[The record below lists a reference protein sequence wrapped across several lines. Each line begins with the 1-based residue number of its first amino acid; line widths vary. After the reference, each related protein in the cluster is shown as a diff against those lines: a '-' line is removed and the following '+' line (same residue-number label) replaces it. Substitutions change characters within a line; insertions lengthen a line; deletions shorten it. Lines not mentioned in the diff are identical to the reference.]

1 MLLKLYKF
9 LLFSFLFLSAQAV
22 WAQRTQ
28 IDDMV
33 KEHRKG
39 FKDME
44 ALILARKM
52 IELDSTYYRGYYF
65 EGAYR
70 YYRASDK
77 RGFKSAVKPLE
88 KAVELMEKDFGWQL
102 VRYTN
107 VQYYIK
113 AYDRQRDYCFL
124 INLLQRSYQNLEMPK
139 EAVKTARRLIDR
151 NLIFEMNGSPYSDLA
166 WIYHRNRMYG
176 EKYDFLEPTI
186 EENVRK
192 GMSFLDSIERTNQR
206 NVSYIQD
213 WFRNPKI
220 FDYMWNEIY
229 HNKAVFYSYL
239 LEIDSAEMM
248 SRKQMDLGMLSDNN
262 YAILQ
267 FIKGDFVKSEEYFK
281 KAKLS
286 DNREAKSFQE
296 YDYMLACLE
305 NFKGNPEK
313 GVEMMQATI
322 AEAGPT
328 PGYGWYNMALARSY
342 YYNGEVEK
350 FGTYQER
357 AGNFEDLHIG
367 TSHGEEMYE
376 RSKLVLN
383 YLHLDQQMKAI
394 QFEDDFYWLKPKKL
408 FKLANLYLERKSVH
422 LLITGHLAS
431 DPEREIVTYNIFASE
446 NLIFFDEIW
455 ECIKDFNADF
465 FIKTFKEKIETDERE
480 SIKKYFRYLIAKF
493 HLSEGDTKKAS
504 EYLQLILDDETLN
517 PETEKLLIARTHE
530 ALAEL
535 HDEEDNETEKDKSL
549 LELYKS
555 YPQLIPFSK
564 NRIKMKLEI
573 EKPPS
578 EKFTEIEETIRGM
591 NVKWQEKNGDN
602 YPTASITFEQKDQT
616 ILAKILVEAEG
627 KELLKTEI
635 AFKGEV
641 SNLAEQ
647 VVYALFK
654 IQDSEED
661 EAEAEEGNGEG
672 KSEELGV

>member
-1 MLLKLYKF
+1 MRNHIYKF
-9 LLFSFLFLSAQAV
+9 LLFSFFCLSAQTV
-22 WAQRTQ
+22 WAQRTK
-28 IDDMV
+28 IDNLA

-44 ALILARKM
+44 ALIVARKM
-52 IELDSTYYRGYYF
+52 IELDSTYYRGYHF

-70 YYRASDK
+70 YLRASDK

-107 VQYYIK
+107 IQYYIK
-113 AYDRQRDYCFL
+113 AYERQKDYCFL
-124 INLLQRSYQNLEMPK
+124 INLLKRSYQNLEMPR
-139 EAVKTARRLIDR
+139 EAVKTARRLIDKK
-151 NLIFEMNGSPYSDLA
+151 LIYEFNGSPYSDLA
-166 WIYHRNRMYG
+166 WIYHRNRMYS

-192 GMSFLDSIERTNQR
+192 GMSFLDSIERTNQK

-213 WFRNPKI
+213 WFRNPRI

-239 LEIDSAEMM
+239 LEIDSAELF

-262 YAILQ
+262 YGILQ
-267 FIKGDFVKSEEYFK
+267 FIKGDFTKAEEYFK
-281 KAKLS
+281 KEKSSATGDAK
-286 DNREAKSFQE
+286 KFKE

-305 NFKGNPEK
+305 NFKGKPEK
-313 GVEMMQATI
+313 GIEIMQATI

-342 YYNGEVEK
+342 YYNGEVKK

-376 RSKLVLN
+376 RSKLVLK

-394 QFEDDFYWLKPKKL
+394 QFEDDLYWLKPKKL
-408 FKLANLYLERKSVH
+408 FRLAELYLERKSTH
-422 LLITGHLAS
+422 LLLTGHLAS
-431 DPEREIVTYNIFASE
+431 DPEREMVTYNIFASE

-455 ECIKDFNADF
+455 EAIKDFNADF
-465 FIKTFKEKIETDERE
+465 FINTFEEKIETDERE

-493 HLSEGDTKKAS
+493 HLSEGDTEKAS
-504 EYLQLILDDETLN
+504 EYFQLVLADKTLN

-535 HDEEDNETEKDKSL
+535 HDEENNETEKDKAL
-549 LELYKS
+549 LEFYKS
-555 YPQLIPFSK
+555 FPQLVPFAK
-564 NRIKMKLEI
+564 TRMKMQLDLKYPATNE
-573 EKPPS
+573 
-578 EKFTEIEETIRGM
+578 FMEIEEAIRGI
-591 NVKWQEKNGDN
+591 NVKWQEKSGDDF
-602 YPTASITFEQKDQT
+602 PTASIIFEKKEQT
-616 ILAKILVEAEG
+616 IFAKISVEAEG
-627 KELLKTEI
+627 KELLKTELV
-635 AFKGEV
+635 FKGEV

-647 VVYALFK
+647 VVYAIFK
-654 IQDSEED
+654 IQNSEKD
-661 EAEAEEGNGEG
+661 EENAEVEEI
-672 KSEELGV
+672 EEIDLGV